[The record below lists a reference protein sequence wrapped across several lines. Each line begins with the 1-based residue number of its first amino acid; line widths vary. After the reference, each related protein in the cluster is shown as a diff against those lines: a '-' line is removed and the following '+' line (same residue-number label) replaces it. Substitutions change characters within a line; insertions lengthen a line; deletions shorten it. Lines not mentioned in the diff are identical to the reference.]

1 MRKLRSAVIG
11 VGFIGIAH
19 IEALRRLGF
28 VDIVAI
34 SDPNDSEKKAQELNI
49 DKSFTD
55 YKEMINQ
62 MNLDVVHICTPNNTH
77 FEIAA
82 YAIKKKIHVILEKPM
97 TLSIEEAKILLSLAE
112 EYQVINAV
120 NFHNRFYPTSLYMKE
135 SIQKNAIG
143 DIMSVSGMY
152 LQDWLLY
159 PTDYSWRLLKKI
171 SGNTRAIADIG
182 SHWIDLVEFIT
193 GSHVNAVMADFK
205 TVYHKRKK
213 TKIEHKSFQVTDLN
227 QEFEEIDIDTED
239 ISTLLFRFDNGA
251 IGNAI
256 ITQMFAGEKNKIS
269 LFISGKKASLQW
281 DLNRHGDVIIGNRN
295 EPNQVV
301 TKDSVLM
308 GNSVESIIDYP
319 SGHSE
324 GFPDAFKQT
333 FKKIYRQILGFDEE
347 ILYATFKDGLH
358 QMILDEAIYESANQ
372 NAWVNVG
379 E

>member
-112 EYQVINAV
+112 EHRVINAV